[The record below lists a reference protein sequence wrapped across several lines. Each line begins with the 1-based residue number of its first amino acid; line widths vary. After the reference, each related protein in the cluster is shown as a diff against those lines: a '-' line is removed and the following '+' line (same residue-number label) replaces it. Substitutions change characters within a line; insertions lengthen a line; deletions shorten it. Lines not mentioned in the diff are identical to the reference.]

1 MNHLLKLA
9 SAALAS
15 FAIIF
20 LLSTLEFTAEQ
31 PIQLVV
37 AAVVLAAVAAGFA
50 GRSPFRAAVGVLIG
64 GAAAFTLAYF
74 WGVRLWS
81 PSPVPSDLP
90 VVRMMLIGGTALL
103 AAGVGLV
110 ASEIISKP
118 KPSGLKEEKPK
129 PVKQPVV
136 ELEVVKKEVRDVVQE
151 PGNRVCKFCESV
163 IPAESVFCPMCG
175 AKLVE
180 AE

>member
-1 MNHLLKLA
+1 MNHLLNLA

-15 FAIIF
+15 FAIMI

-31 PIQLVV
+31 PAQPVV

-50 GRSPFRAAVGVLIG
+50 GRSPVRAAVGVLIG
-64 GAAAFTLAYF
+64 GVAAFTLASL
-74 WGVRLWS
+74 WGVKLWS

-90 VVRMMLIGGTALL
+90 VIRMMLIGGTALL

-110 ASEIISKP
+110 ASEILSKP
-118 KPSGLKEEKPK
+118 KPSGLKEETPK
-129 PVKQPVV
+129 PAKQPVV
-136 ELEVVKKEVRDVVQE
+136 ELEVVKKEVREAVPE
-151 PGNRVCKFCESV
+151 PGNRVCKFCENV